1 MICAEKETQARWASD
16 FEELLNYSSATQPLE
31 ATVRLIDKQPV
42 DIQILKMKNQPSR
55 ARKIKKHPVP
65 QADLQYLGL
74 PHAQPK
80 CVSILSTTENK
91 V

>member
-1 MICAEKETQARWASD
+1 MICPEKETQARWASH
-16 FEELLNYSSATQPLE
+16 FKELLNHSPATQQLE
-31 ATVRLIDKQPV
+31 ATRLIDKQPV
-42 DIQILKMKNQPSR
+42 DIQILKMKNQQAR
-55 ARKIKKHPVP
+55 ARKKIKHPVP